1 MTVHFHVRFTRE
13 NAKKHDLCECE
24 FASPSD
30 VVFAII
36 RIKTTMATFVIAYIL
51 IGIAQIWAAIE
62 GMQFYFGIGGLL
74 AVILLFV
81 AYAVPFVG
89 AIGVAFLTYYGARYD
104 WKWEWWQ
111 ALMLVAPSIVLM
123 LIAGA
128 AVGLAIWAQ
137 RLGRLISLHHHL
149 AAGDRD
155 GQQ

>member
-1 MTVHFHVRFTRE
+1 
-13 NAKKHDLCECE
+13 
-24 FASPSD
+24 
-30 VVFAII
+30 
-36 RIKTTMATFVIAYIL
+36 MATFVIAYVL

-62 GMQFYFGIGGLL
+62 GMQLYFGIGGFFAVTLL
-74 AVILLFV
+74 LV

-89 AIGVAFLTYYGARYD
+89 AIGVAFLAYYGARYG

-111 ALMLVAPSIVLM
+111 ALMLVVPGIILI

-155 GQQ
+155 GHQ